1 MRTRSGKTYNFN
13 KCHCG
18 IYYKSPIFKHRCSQ
32 CFSIKYPEKWQK
44 IIKDHSKFGLNG
56 DIDQGDTVMLI
67 GYNKKGIVQKVYHDK
82 SQALITLGQLEIEV
96 ALEDLEF
103 VSKNQ
108 GSSSKSVKPRSKID
122 VDGVAS
128 MSLDLRGYSADDA
141 LVELDQF
148 LDKAL
153 LGNLVSIKVI
163 TGKGVL
169 ENIIFDYLI
178 GCSKNNGENKWSVS
192 RRSGAFVISYD

>member
-1 MRTRSGKTYNFN
+1 MLYQK
-13 KCHCG
+13 KLKQ
-18 IYYKSPIFKHRCSQ
+18 IQ
-32 CFSIKYPEKWQK
+32 QK
-44 IIKDHSKFGLNG
+44 IIKDHTKFSLSG

-67 GYNKKGIVQKVYHDK
+67 GYNKKGTVLKVYHDK
-82 SQALITLGQLEIEV
+82 SQALIRLGQLEIEV

-103 VSKNQ
+103 VSKNE
-108 GSSSKSVKPRSKID
+108 GSSFKRIKARSKID
-122 VDGVAS
+122 IDGVPS

-169 ENIIFDYLI
+169 ENIVSDYLI
-178 GCSKNNGENKWSVS
+178 DYSKNNGENKWSVS